1 MKQILFSELSVK
13 LFLFTKQR
21 LKFPLNVNRF
31 RYGTKN
37 VWTHIVIWEVN
48 WEVIEPLKVAL
59 LITCIPYYYS
69 YPWLQPDY
77 NLTTTPDYN
86 LTTTWLLLDIYL
98 DTFWKGKI
106 HPSLPP
112 FTFSPFKME
121 YWSTV
126 LLSWHL
132 KCNISPRLIPWSRT
146 ILSLNIN
153 VKSEICFCFRILNWT
168 RIRIT

>member
-13 LFLFTKQR
+13 LFLFTKQS

-31 RYGTKN
+31 RYGTKS

-86 LTTTWLLLDIYL
+86 LTTTWLQPDYNPTTTRVHPDYNTWLQHLTTTWLQPDYSMILDIYL

-106 HPSLPP
+106 HPPP
-112 FTFSPFKME
+112 HFFPFQNGILIHCSIKLTFEM
-121 YWSTV
+121 
-126 LLSWHL
+126 
-132 KCNISPRLIPWSRT
+132 
-146 ILSLNIN
+146 
-153 VKSEICFCFRILNWT
+153 
-168 RIRIT
+168 